1 MRHVFRATRIG
12 WNGKQDGVWFDAD
25 QYTREEAEAQFKP
38 FQGVTQQGYPYT
50 GYEYDGVRYH
60 DFYYLG
66 LYDDDDMPQN
76 NEDFIKHF
84 LNEKH

>member
-12 WNGKQDGVWFDAD
+12 WDRKQDGVWFDAD

-38 FQGVTQQGYPYT
+38 FQGVTQRGYPYT

-60 DFYYLG
+60 DFIIWGYT
-66 LYDDDDMPQN
+66 MMM
-76 NEDFIKHF
+76 ICRKTM
-84 LNEKH
+84 KI

>member
-12 WNGKQDGVWFDAD
+12 WDRKQDGV
-25 QYTREEAEAQFKP
+25 Q
-38 FQGVTQQGYPYT
+38 
-50 GYEYDGVRYH
+50 YH

-76 NEDFIKHF
+76 NEDFINHLLK
-84 LNEKH
+84 EKH

>member
-25 QYTREEAEAQFKP
+25 QYTQEEAEAQFKP

-66 LYDDDDMPQN
+66 LYDDDDMPQKMK
-76 NEDFIKHF
+76 I
-84 LNEKH
+84 